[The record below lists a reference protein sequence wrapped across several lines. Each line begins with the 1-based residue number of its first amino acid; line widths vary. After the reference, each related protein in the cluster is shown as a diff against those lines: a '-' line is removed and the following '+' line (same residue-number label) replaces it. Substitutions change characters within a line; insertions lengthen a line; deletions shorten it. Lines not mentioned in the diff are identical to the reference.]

1 MTAMLVHGPRQR
13 AVIAAVSLLLLL
25 LASEAVAGK
34 LVRVRVV
41 GVTTISADQVVSWS
55 GLKIGKEVTR
65 ESISTAVRKLASLG
79 KFREIYAYQNKVADG
94 VEVIFNLAEYP
105 RLAGVEFTGVK
116 KLKVKDLK
124 EEIDLK
130 VGDIISPGKV
140 TRALFK
146 VEQKYQ
152 SEGYYNAQVSTDSTI
167 YAVGGRQTL
176 VVRVVEGEKV
186 KVHAIH
192 IEGNERVNASDL
204 RHGWKTKTDNWIRGG
219 TFKKAEFE
227 EDLQKLIDNYKD
239 RGYLDAQVVEV
250 RKVFVEGKKKLDLFI
265 KVKEGPR
272 FEVGKITWDGNT
284 VFNDERIASVIA
296 LQTGRVFS
304 ESVFQE
310 TVQSLN
316 SLYWESGYIYITVE
330 PTRDIHDHIVDV
342 HFTFR
347 EGKPAR
353 IHDLYITG
361 NTKTHEE
368 VVRRELRIKPGDL
381 FVSSRLQDSQRRIF
395 QLGFFE
401 DVQVDFKPANN
412 EGDIDLTLKVKEKQT
427 GQFSM
432 GMGFSQQSRATGFL
446 QIGETNLFGRGNALQ
461 FSWQFGSRAN
471 FLNLS
476 YTMPWFR
483 GTPTLL
489 GIDVFNRFSNQV
501 NDYYD
506 TRVKGGAIRLGR
518 PIPFTRFSR
527 VSIRY
532 GYSLT
537 SLSNFDPAYV
547 RTLDELERQRGDIGV
562 QRLDKEDWPQ
572 ARSTI
577 TLSLSRNS
585 TDNPFFPTDGSSS
598 LFRYEL
604 NGGPLGGDL
613 DFHKVLAN
621 YDWYQALP
629 AKFVFHMET
638 SVGWITSFGKTLQVP
653 DYEKFRLG
661 GNRIYGLRGYR
672 DLSVVPRGNL
682 TFVGGEFFT
691 TLTTEVLYPVT
702 RAVHLLAFVDQGDTW
717 NSFAEADLT
726 NLRKGAGFGIRLQV
740 PLVGRVGLD
749 YGYGFNKFNPGWET
763 HFNFG
768 AFF

>member
-1 MTAMLVHGPRQR
+1 MTAILVHGPRFR
-13 AVIAAVSLLLLL
+13 AVAAAVMLLLLMISVP
-25 LASEAVAGK
+25 ASAAK
-34 LVRVRVV
+34 LKRVRVV
-41 GVTTISADQVVSWS
+41 GLTTISVDQVVSWS
-55 GLKIGKEVTR
+55 GLEIGREITR
-65 ESISTAVRKLASLG
+65 EGISTAARKLASLG
-79 KFREIYAYQNKVADG
+79 KFREIYVYENKVEDG

-105 RLAGVEFTGVK
+105 RLAGVEFVGVK

-124 EEIDLK
+124 EEIDLR
-130 VGDIISPGKV
+130 VGDLISPGKV
-140 TRALFK
+140 TRALVK
-146 VEQKYQ
+146 VRHKYQ
-152 SEGYYNAQVSTDSTI
+152 SEGYYNAKVSTDSTI
-167 YAVGGRQTL
+167 YAAGGRQTL
-176 VVRVVEGEKV
+176 VIRVDEGEKV
-186 KVHAIH
+186 KVHAIF
-192 IEGNERVNASDL
+192 IEGNEQVSDSDL

-219 TFKKAEFE
+219 TFKKEEFD

-239 RGYLDAQVVEV
+239 RGFLEAQVLEH
-250 RKVFVEGKKKLDLFI
+250 REEFVEGNKLDIHI
-265 KVKEGPR
+265 KVSEGPR
-272 FEVGKITWDGNT
+272 FDVGTITWEGNT
-284 VFNDERIASVIA
+284 VFSDDRIASVIP

-310 TVQSLN
+310 TVQALN

-330 PTRDIHDHIVDV
+330 PTRDIHDHTVDI
-342 HFTFR
+342 HFTFK

-353 IHDLYITG
+353 IHDLFITG
-361 NTKTHEE
+361 NSKTHEE

-401 DVQVDFKPANN
+401 DVQVDFKPATA
-412 EGDIDLTLKVKEKQT
+412 EGDIDLILKVKEKQT

-446 QIGETNLFGRGNALQ
+446 QIGETNLFGTGNALQ

-501 NDYYD
+501 DDFYD

-518 PIPFTRFSR
+518 PIPHTRFSR
-527 VSIRY
+527 ISVRY
-532 GYSLT
+532 GYTLT

-547 RTLDELERQRGDIGV
+547 RTLDRIEREQGDTGA
-562 QRLDKEDWPQ
+562 QRLDKVDWPQ
-572 ARSTI
+572 AQSTI

-613 DFHKVLAN
+613 DFHKILSD

-629 AKFVFHMET
+629 GKFVFHMGT
-638 SVGWITSFGKTLQVP
+638 SMGWITSFGKTLEVP

-682 TFVGGEFFT
+682 SFVGGEFFA

-702 RAVHLLAFVDQGDTW
+702 RAVHLLGFVDQGDTW
-717 NSFAEADLT
+717 NSFSEADLT
-726 NLRKGAGFGIRLQV
+726 NLRKGAGFGVRLQV

-749 YGYGFNKFNPGWET
+749 YGYGFNKLNPGWET